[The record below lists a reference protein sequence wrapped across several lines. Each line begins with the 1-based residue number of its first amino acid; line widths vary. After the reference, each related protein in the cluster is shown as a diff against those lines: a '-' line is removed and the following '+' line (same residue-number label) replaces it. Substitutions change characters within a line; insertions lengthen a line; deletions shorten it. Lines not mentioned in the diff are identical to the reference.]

1 MSSPSSVV
9 DVPAV
14 SMTPQQKLS
23 LEEAL
28 ATVASWDR
36 LMGTEEEEQQG
47 EDTGHQPR
55 SWPPKPQRPREESMN
70 LPLFLRASQECVTPA
85 AHKGRRLSH
94 GSPPSPSGARTPNSP
109 ASPAILAQ
117 RQWLA
122 TELKIAEAHDR
133 SGSPPKDAQQRVAQ
147 RAVSPGGQ
155 TRAWKP
161 PAGMR
166 RGFPPVELRP
176 AETQAGETGAQPSQH
191 PKKPIAAHTRQGLG
205 LGCFLAAALIL
216 LAVLQAFAPDAPRRR
231 TDVAAGGRLHGPLI
245 AAGDAAVLSA
255 QGVLR
260 LCKEEKHCA
269 AMRDQLSHLTP
280 TQRRKL
286 GIDVTIWLA
295 SFASLALP
303 STPLAVLGRAPARLL
318 ARLVTALRSA
328 LFASRAP
335 PAAATLTT
343 VAVGGAA
350 KAGVG
355 ASTARAAAAAAA
367 TAAAATA
374 SKTGVATLPASV
386 LRSTAAAATA
396 SKTVATASK
405 TGVATLPASVLRSP
419 ATARTNHLVLEL
431 TRRSG
436 AKCVLLEVP
445 LPRAVNPV
453 TSRVLASFPGL
464 AY

>member
-1 MSSPSSVV
+1 
-9 DVPAV
+9 
-14 SMTPQQKLS
+14 
-23 LEEAL
+23 
-28 ATVASWDR
+28 
-36 LMGTEEEEQQG
+36 
-47 EDTGHQPR
+47 
-55 SWPPKPQRPREESMN
+55 MN
-70 LPLFLRASQECVTPA
+70 
-85 AHKGRRLSH
+85 
-94 GSPPSPSGARTPNSP
+94 
-109 ASPAILAQ
+109 
-117 RQWLA
+117 
-122 TELKIAEAHDR
+122 
-133 SGSPPKDAQQRVAQ
+133 
-147 RAVSPGGQ
+147 
-155 TRAWKP
+155 
-161 PAGMR
+161 
-166 RGFPPVELRP
+166 
-176 AETQAGETGAQPSQH
+176 
-191 PKKPIAAHTRQGLG
+191 
-205 LGCFLAAALIL
+205 
-216 LAVLQAFAPDAPRRR
+216 
-231 TDVAAGGRLHGPLI
+231 VAAGGRLHGPLI

-286 GIDVTIWLA
+286 GIDATIWLA

-318 ARLVTALRSA
+318 GRQVTALRSA

-419 ATARTNHLVLEL
+419 ATARTYHLVLEL

>member
-1 MSSPSSVV
+1 
-9 DVPAV
+9 
-14 SMTPQQKLS
+14 
-23 LEEAL
+23 
-28 ATVASWDR
+28 
-36 LMGTEEEEQQG
+36 
-47 EDTGHQPR
+47 
-55 SWPPKPQRPREESMN
+55 
-70 LPLFLRASQECVTPA
+70 
-85 AHKGRRLSH
+85 
-94 GSPPSPSGARTPNSP
+94 
-109 ASPAILAQ
+109 
-117 RQWLA
+117 
-122 TELKIAEAHDR
+122 
-133 SGSPPKDAQQRVAQ
+133 
-147 RAVSPGGQ
+147 
-155 TRAWKP
+155 
-161 PAGMR
+161 MR

-176 AETQAGETGAQPSQH
+176 AETQAGETGAQPSQQ

-245 AAGDAAVLSA
+245 AAGDAAVVSA
-255 QGVLR
+255 KGVLR
-260 LCKEEKHCA
+260 LCKEEKHCT

-303 STPLAVLGRAPARLL
+303 STPLAVLGR
-318 ARLVTALRSA
+318 SA

-343 VAVGGAA
+343 LAVGGAA
-350 KAGVG
+350 KARVG
-355 ASTARAAAAAAA
+355 SSMTRAAAIAAA
-367 TAAAATA
+367 TAAAA
-374 SKTGVATLPASV
+374 SKTGAATLPAS
-386 LRSTAAAATA
+386 L
-396 SKTVATASK
+396 
-405 TGVATLPASVLRSP
+405 LRSP
-419 ATARTNHLVLEL
+419 ATAMTYHLVLEL

-436 AKCVLLEVP
+436 ARRVLLEVP